1 MGSRCLSRNAAVG
14 FHWGVFSSEHTSEAC
29 GLELCLLWSPS
40 ALAGR
45 KDETDGEV
53 QKVLERGRR
62 PTANADRLACVGG
75 PAAVQKTFVIE
86 ARASHRVSSSL
97 ASGYQNRLEKRC
109 QVSMAVRFYRPFL
122 CCEVTLS
129 ENTGTLKA
137 SRTSLFVDCGL
148 HGEFV
153 ALSLTVLCLLRT
165 KHTSWLTHFG

>member
-1 MGSRCLSRNAAVG
+1 MERMGG
-14 FHWGVFSSEHTSEAC
+14 FRRSLREGADQQLTLTGWPVWAGQQQC
-29 GLELCLLWSPS
+29 G
-40 ALAGR
+40 G
-45 KDETDGEV
+45 
-53 QKVLERGRR
+53 
-62 PTANADRLACVGG
+62 
-75 PAAVQKTFVIE
+75 KTVVIE

-109 QVSMAVRFYRPFL
+109 QVSMAARFYRPFL

-153 ALSLTVLCLLRT
+153 ALSLTVLCFLRT